1 MARTHFIAFL
11 IAAGI
16 SCSFADGSSADTL
29 VEYQIESFM
38 IVESLTR
45 RSGDPANGKK
55 VVMDLKRGN
64 CLACH
69 VMPIPE
75 QPFHGD
81 VGPPL
86 IGIANKYNEGQLRL
100 RVVNAKVFNS
110 LSVMPP
116 FYKAEGFNRVLKEF
130 QGKTILTA
138 QEVEDV
144 VAYLMTLQ

>member
-1 MARTHFIAFL
+1 MARIHFIALL
-11 IAAGI
+11 ISAGI
-16 SCSFADGSSADTL
+16 SCSFADGSGPDTP
-29 VEYQIESFM
+29 VEYQVESFM
-38 IVESLTR
+38 IVKSLTGT
-45 RSGDPANGKK
+45 SGDPANGKK
-55 VVMDLKRGN
+55 VVIDLKRGN

-81 VGPPL
+81 VGPSL
-86 IGIANKYNEGQLRL
+86 VGIANRYNEGQLRL

>member
-1 MARTHFIAFL
+1 MARTHFTALLF
-11 IAAGI
+11 AAGI
-16 SCSFADGSSADTL
+16 SCGSADGSGADAL
-29 VEYQIESFM
+29 VDYQIESFM
-38 IVESLTR
+38 IVESLTGT
-45 RSGDPANGKK
+45 SGDPANGKT

-86 IGIANKYNEGQLRL
+86 IGIAKKYNEGQLRL
-100 RVVNAKVFNS
+100 RVVNAKVLNP
-110 LSVMPP
+110 LSVMPS
-116 FYKAEGFNRVLKEF
+116 FYKAEGLNRVLKEF

-144 VAYLMTLQ
+144 VAYLLTLQ